1 MVSPSNHE
9 PRGIHFHLL
18 VALRRSM
25 ITRNDIGYFVKGSQ
39 YNLTSGV
46 TMDRTTE
53 MLSAYA
59 CDLSYEDLSLEV
71 VHQVKRT
78 LVDTFGCAMG
88 GYLSEP
94 AKIARRLAGGV
105 TSTAPSRILGTEDY
119 SSMDLAGF
127 ANGVMVRYL
136 DFNDY
141 YFSPGG
147 GHPSDMIPAALAAAD
162 TMSSDGRTLITAIVL
177 AYEVFCR
184 LSDEAAGSSWDQG
197 LFGVIGA
204 ACAAGKVL
212 GLDQQEMANAISLA
226 MVPNVPLRVTRT
238 GELSMWKG
246 CATASAT
253 RAAIFAA
260 QLAGDGMSGPA
271 EPFEGVG
278 GLWQL
283 ALEGKQVRPETLGG
297 NGEPFRITLT
307 NVKNYPSQIPTQAP
321 IGLALELQPQ
331 VPVAEIESIKIRSYR
346 SAVSSPASE
355 PEKWN
360 PKTRETAD
368 HSIPFMVAAALRDG
382 RVTPATFTAAS
393 VADPALRVIIGKIT
407 IEEDADFTRR
417 YSAEYN
423 CHMEITTKAGQ
434 SLVASTSY
442 PKGHQNNPLDDSEL
456 EAKFR
461 GLAVPTIT
469 EQQCDL
475 ALQLLWDAENL
486 PNLDQL
492 FDTLV
497 V

>member
-1 MVSPSNHE
+1 
-9 PRGIHFHLL
+9 
-18 VALRRSM
+18 
-25 ITRNDIGYFVKGSQ
+25 
-39 YNLTSGV
+39 
-46 TMDRTTE
+46 MDRTTE

-59 CDLSYEDLSLEV
+59 CDLSYEDLGPEV

-94 AKIARRLAGGV
+94 AKIARRMAGGI

-136 DFNDY
+136 DCNDS
-141 YFSPGG
+141 YFSPSG

-162 TMSSDGRTLITAIVL
+162 TMSADGRTLITAIVL

-184 LSDEAAGSSWDQG
+184 LSDEVASSTWDQG
-197 LFGVIGA
+197 IFSVIGA
-204 ACAAGKVL
+204 ACAAGKIL
-212 GLDQQEMANAISLA
+212 GLDRQEMSNAISLA
-226 MVPNVPLRVTRT
+226 VVPNLPLRVTRT

-246 CATASAT
+246 CAAAAST

-260 QLAGDGMSGPA
+260 QLAGDGMAGPA
-271 EPFEGVG
+271 EPFEGPG
-278 GLWQL
+278 GLWQM
-283 ALEGKQVRPETLGG
+283 ALGGKQVRPEAMGG

-307 NVKNYPSQIPTQAP
+307 TVKNYPSQIHTQSP

-331 VPVAEIESIKIRSYR
+331 VALAEIESIKIRSYK
-346 SAVSSPASE
+346 SAVSSASAE
-355 PEKWN
+355 PEKWD

-382 RVTPATFTAAS
+382 QVTPATFTAAS
-393 VADPALRVIIGKIT
+393 IADPALREIIGKMT

-423 CHMEITTKAGQ
+423 CHMEITTKDGR

-442 PKGHQNNPLDDSEL
+442 PKGHRNNPLNDSEL

-469 EQQCDL
+469 EQQCDQ
-475 ALQLLWDAENL
+475 AIRLLWDTENL

-492 FDTLV
+492 FDSLV

>member
-1 MVSPSNHE
+1 
-9 PRGIHFHLL
+9 
-18 VALRRSM
+18 M

-417 YSAEYN
+417 YSTEYN

>member
-1 MVSPSNHE
+1 
-9 PRGIHFHLL
+9 
-18 VALRRSM
+18 M

-368 HSIPFMVAAALRDG
+368 HSIPFMVAAAMRDG